1 MTSSGRTGE
10 LPINPTA
17 MDYNESDEVI
27 YDFQGQPIR
36 LPWER
41 WLHTIRPEHAYMLNM
56 RTELVETLKSPD
68 FVSRSSRDPAS
79 VRIYIKWCENT
90 SVGNKWVRV
99 VVKLEDNKDLFV
111 LTAFVRSRPD
121 VGDVIWRKENP

>member
-1 MTSSGRTGE
+1 
-10 LPINPTA
+10 
-17 MDYNESDEVI
+17 MDYNERDEVI

-41 WLHTIRPEHAYMLNM
+41 WLHTIRPEHPYMLYM
-56 RTELVETLKSPD
+56 KSELVEALQNPD
-68 FVSRSSRDPAS
+68 FVSRSSRDPAT
-79 VRIYIKWCENT
+79 VRIYIKWFEDT
-90 SVGNKWVRV
+90 YVGNKWLRV
-99 VVKLEDNKDLFV
+99 IVKFEDDTESYV